1 MRKMLKKAL
10 AFPTHVLK
18 RSTISTPAPCTSFLY
33 GRNPLRKRHIV
44 FLRMKLNALL
54 LLLAF
59 TQVNANTIAQE
70 ITLEGK
76 NMPLEQVIGAI
87 KKQTGFGVVYSKEL
101 LQKAKPLSFSA
112 RNMKLPEFLDL
123 IFRNQP
129 IKYKIE
135 EKNIFLTYDQSLVLQ
150 QQPAASH
157 IQPLTR
163 VRIKVTDSSGRALPG
178 ATVGVQGKQ
187 LSVAADNAGHA
198 FLDLNAGDVIR
209 ISYVGYETVIVKIN
223 RNHIT
228 NQEVKVILKLNLNNQ
243 VSMKDVVV
251 IGYGSLQKKDLT
263 GSVGQVNTEDIEKAP
278 VYTIE
283 QSLAG
288 RVAGLNV
295 YSNQGQPGEEGTNV
309 RIRGVGSITQDA
321 SPLYVIDGFATENFD
336 LASLNP
342 EDIESINVLKD
353 ASATAIYGARGANG
367 VIVIET
373 KKGRPGKAVLN
384 YSGSLGFQSV
394 VKKIDV
400 MDPYEFVKLEFE
412 RDPVVAEQRYLRG
425 AHTLEDYKNVK
436 GISWQDQFFRTGNT
450 NIHNIS
456 LRGGNAQTR
465 YSVSGSLYNTDAI
478 VVNTGLKKQ
487 QGRVSIDH
495 TVNSKVTAGV
505 NIDYSH
511 IRSFGQIT
519 AKIDDGYASSAL
531 MYSVWGYRPVTID
544 FFNDEFDLNE
554 FTEEIFDDAITSTTD
569 YRINPVQSAKNTYRN
584 RDINIMRSNAYVT
597 YKITKDLTFKSTGSI
612 YLSNRQLG
620 QFYNSGTREGSPLNT
635 RNTYGQ
641 WGSMN
646 FDKSYTWSNENTLT
660 YTRKTGKSKMTL
672 MGGMTLQEASAE
684 GNNYTAIKVP
694 NESLG
699 ISALGSGT
707 PLRVNSSA
715 SYNTLNSYFVRGDFN
730 YNSRYLFTATFRAD
744 GSSKFP
750 QNKWGYFPSGAFA
763 WRMSEE
769 AFFPKTTVI
778 DDAKLR
784 ISYGVTGNNRIGDFS
799 ALSPISINNSTS
811 YSFGNETPSPV
822 AVPGIGNPGLR
833 WETNAQLDIGYDL
846 SLFNRRVNIV
856 VDYYQRKTTDLLLR
870 ANMPPTT
877 GYATA
882 YKNIGSLRNEGFE
895 FTLNTTNVSGK
906 DFKWTSE
913 FNISFNRNTVLKLA
927 DGEVKL
933 LNRITP
939 RWQSGY
945 AEAILYGTTVGQ
957 SIGNFV
963 GYIFEGLYQLEDFDK
978 TPSGGYVLKKDRPTV
993 GTNVKP
999 GYAKYR
1005 DLNNDGVIDGADQT
1019 VIGRGLPVHTGGF
1032 SNNFTYKNFSLNIFF
1047 QWSYGNQIYNA
1058 NQLIFEGSTYSGLN
1072 QWASFANRWTPEN
1085 TSSNIPVM
1093 GGVPQGYYSTRE
1105 LSDGSYLRFKTVSL
1119 AYTLPKNLVK
1129 KAGFSGVSL
1138 VASAQ
1143 NLFTIT
1149 NYSGIDP
1156 EVSTYHSNLTPGF
1169 DYSAYPTSR
1178 TIVFGIKASL

>member
-1 MRKMLKKAL
+1 MQKMLQKAL

-18 RSTISTPAPCTSFLY
+18 RSIIKLY
-33 GRNPLRKRHIV
+33 TLV
-44 FLRMKLNALL
+44 LL
-54 LLLAF
+54 FAI

-70 ITLEGK
+70 ITLEG
-76 NMPLEQVIGAI
+76 NNIPLEQLIQAI

-112 RNMKLPEFLDL
+112 HNMRLPDFLHL
-123 IFRNQP
+123 IFRDQP

-135 EKNIFLTYDQSLVLQ
+135 EKNIFLSYDQSLARQ
-150 QQPAASH
+150 IPAN
-157 IQPLTR
+157 IQPLTK
-163 VRIKVTDSSGRALPG
+163 VRITVTDSSGKALPG
-178 ATVGVQGKQ
+178 ATVVVQGKK
-187 LSVAADNAGHA
+187 LSAAADNSGHA
-198 FLDLNAGDVIR
+198 YLELNAGDVIN
-209 ISYVGYETVIVKIN
+209 ISYVGHQTVTIKITSQ
-223 RNHIT
+223 HIT
-228 NQEVKVILKLNLNNQ
+228 NQELKVTLRLNLNGR
-243 VSMKDVVV
+243 SAMEDIVV
-251 IGYGSLQKKDLT
+251 IGYGSIQKRDLT
-263 GSVGQVNTEDIEKAP
+263 GSVGQVNTDDLEKAP

-295 YSNQGQPGEEGTNV
+295 SSNQGQPGEEGTHVTV
-309 RIRGVGSITQDA
+309 RGLGSITQDA
-321 SPLYVIDGFATENFD
+321 SPLYVVDGFATENFD

-373 KKGRPGKAVLN
+373 KKGKPGKAVLT

-394 VKKIDV
+394 TKKIDV

-412 RDPVVAEQRYLRG
+412 RDPNVAEQIYTRG
-425 AHTLEDYKNVK
+425 EYTLEDYKNVN
-436 GISWQDQFFRTGNT
+436 GISWQDQFFRTGKT
-450 NIHNIS
+450 NIHNLS
-456 LRGGNAQTR
+456 LRGGNSQTR
-465 YSVSGSLYNTDAI
+465 YSVSGSMYNTDAI

-495 TVNSKVTAGV
+495 TVNSKITTGV
-505 NIDYSH
+505 YVDYSH
-511 IRSFGQIT
+511 IRSYGQIT

-544 FFNDEFDLNE
+544 FFRDEFNQNE
-554 FTEEIFDDAITSTTD
+554 FTDEIFDDAITSTTD

-584 RDINIMRSNAYVT
+584 RDINILRSNAYLT
-597 YKITKDLTFKSTGSI
+597 YKLTKDLTFKATGSI
-612 YLSNRQLG
+612 YQSTRQLG
-620 QFYNSGTREGSPLNT
+620 QFYNSGTREGSPQNT

-660 YTRKTGKSKMTL
+660 YNKKLGKSKLTL
-672 MGGMTLQEASAE
+672 MGGITLQQANTE
-684 GNNYTAIKVP
+684 GNSYTAIKVP

-707 PLRVNSSA
+707 PLTVNSSA

-730 YNSRYLFTATFRAD
+730 FQSRYLLTATFRAD

-769 AFFPKTTVI
+769 NFFPKTYVI

-784 ISYGVTGNNRIGDFS
+784 ISYGVTGNNRIGDFA
-799 ALSPISINNSTS
+799 ALSPLSIDNSTS
-811 YSFGNETPSPV
+811 YSFGNETPNPV

-833 WETNAQLDIGYDL
+833 WETTAQLDIGYDL
-846 SLFNRRVNIV
+846 SLFNRRLNIV
-856 VDYYQRKTTDLLLR
+856 LDYYQRKTTDLLLR

-877 GYATA
+877 GYASA
-882 YKNIGSLRNEGFE
+882 YKNVGSLRNEGFE
-895 FTLNTTNVSGK
+895 FTLSTTNVSNK
-906 DFKWTSE
+906 NFKWTSD
-913 FNISFNRNTVLKLA
+913 FNISFNKNTVLELA
-927 DGEVKL
+927 DGEDKL
-933 LNRITP
+933 LNRILP

-945 AEAILYGTTVGQ
+945 AEAILYGTTIGQ

-1019 VIGRGLPVHTGGF
+1019 VIGRGLPIHTGGF
-1032 SNNFTYKNFSLNIFF
+1032 SNNFTYKNFSLNLFF

-1058 NQLIFEGSTYSGLN
+1058 NQLIFQGSSYSGLN
-1072 QWASFANRWTPEN
+1072 QWASFANRWTPDN
-1085 TSSNIPVM
+1085 TGSNIPVM

-1119 AYTLPKNLVK
+1119 AYTLPKATVRK
-1129 KAGFSGVSL
+1129 TGFSSISL
-1138 VASAQ
+1138 MATAQ